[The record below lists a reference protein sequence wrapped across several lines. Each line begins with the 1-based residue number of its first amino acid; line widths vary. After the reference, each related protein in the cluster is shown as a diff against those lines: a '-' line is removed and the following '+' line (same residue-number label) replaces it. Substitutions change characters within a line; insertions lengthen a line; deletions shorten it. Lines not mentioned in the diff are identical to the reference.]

1 MDYGYTVRNIF
12 FDKSK
17 QCFSNSS
24 MMLSFS
30 ETATFLY
37 ANMFPSCPA
46 HHCSFAFAADPM
58 CEAMNSKPR

>member
-17 QCFSNSS
+17 QYFSNSS

-30 ETATFLY
+30 ETVTFLY
-37 ANMFPSCPA
+37 ANIFTSRPS
-46 HHCSFAFAADPM
+46 HHYSFAFAADPM
-58 CEAMNSKPR
+58 CEAMDSKPR